1 MNLVQEKET
10 MDTWRM
16 ILITGKLRLKSSSP
30 QGFSLLELLVVLG
43 IISSITLLS
52 SLSFHR
58 HFSETLL
65 KTSAQEIASTLI
77 WARRL
82 AITKRQLHRV
92 VFQTQRKKYWVEDNT
107 GKQVEGVAYLKRG
120 IIFAD
125 PELNKWGEE
134 NGLVESGILDDAFS
148 FYPQGTAEGGSIYL
162 REENGDN
169 WYTVT
174 VVPTTGKVRI
184 YPGKH

>member
-1 MNLVQEKET
+1 

-16 ILITGKLRLKSSSP
+16 ISITGKLRFSRS
-30 QGFSLLELLVVLG
+30 FSLLELLVVLG
-43 IISSITLLS
+43 IISSFTLVG
-52 SLSFHR
+52 SLFFH
-58 HFSETLL
+58 HYFSETLL

-92 VFQTQRKKYWVEDNT
+92 VFQTEKKKYWIEDNT
-107 GKQVEGVAYLKRG
+107 GKRVEGVAYLKRG
-120 IIFAD
+120 IVFAD

-134 NGLVESGILDDAFS
+134 DGLIESGILDHAFS
-148 FYPQGTAEGGSIYL
+148 FYPQGTAEAGSIYL
-162 REENGDN
+162 REKNDDN
-169 WYTVT
+169 WYTIT
-174 VVPTTGKVRI
+174 VAPTTGKVRI

>member
-1 MNLVQEKET
+1 

-16 ILITGKLRLKSSSP
+16 ISITGKLRLRSSP
-30 QGFSLLELLVVLG
+30 SFSLLELLVVLG
-43 IISSITLLS
+43 IISSLTLLG
-52 SLSFHR
+52 SLFFYH
-58 HFSETLL
+58 HLSETLL

-82 AITKRQLHRV
+82 AITKRQSHRV
-92 VFQTQRKKYWVEDNT
+92 VFQTEKKKYWIEDNR
-107 GKQVEGVAYLKRG
+107 GKQVEGVAYLKRN
-120 IIFAD
+120 IVFAD

-134 NGLVESGILDDAFS
+134 NGLIESGILDQAFS

-162 REENGDN
+162 REKNGDN
-169 WYTVT
+169 WYTIT
-174 VVPTTGKVRI
+174 VVPTTGKVRV